1 MPEGKRRT
9 LRRHPRLRRGIY
21 HPALCTSSWSS
32 RAHQRRVQARW
43 LGTPRRSCC
52 SQCSSYLCV

>member
-21 HPALCTSSWSS
+21 HPALCTFLVVAGSSKTSS
-32 RAHQRRVQARW
+32 SALTGHATTQLLQPVQ
-43 LGTPRRSCC
+43 LLSMC
-52 SQCSSYLCV
+52 